1 MLVLIAAHAVVAAV
15 LPVLAR
21 RIGRAVWAVAAV
33 VPLAALAWAAARAP
47 GVLDGDAP
55 VERFGWAPSLGL
67 EVVLRLDALSLL
79 MVCVVAGV
87 GAAVLV
93 YGARYTEE
101 GHGRESGLL
110 LVFAGVM
117 LGLVTA
123 DNLLVLYVFWE
134 LTTVVSFL
142 LIAGRGRSR
151 EHRAAAEQALVVTT
165 GGGLAMLLGFV
176 MLGESA
182 GTYRISE
189 LVADPPSGGYVPAAL
204 VLVLLG
210 AFTKS
215 AQLPLHGWLPAAM
228 VAPTTVSAYLH
239 AAAMVKA
246 GVYLV
251 ARLAPGF
258 AETVPWRPLV
268 LTVGLASLLF
278 GAWRALWEKDLK
290 RVLAYG
296 TISELGLLIALFG
309 YGTRNAALAGAVML
323 LAHATF
329 KSALF
334 LTTGLV
340 EHHTGTREIDRLS
353 GVGRR
358 RPVLL
363 TLAALAAA
371 SMAGLP
377 PLAGYLGHETYL
389 HTFWEAAR
397 HGSGA
402 GGAWILAAL
411 LAGSALTVTY
421 SARYLWGAFAAKPG
435 VPATP
440 AGDPAAE
447 RALGMAVPIA
457 ALVSAALALGVW
469 YPGTTALTEPYADTL
484 TAEQKPYHLALW
496 HGLTPSLA
504 LTAVTLAAGLLLYRA
519 LPALGRAGDR
529 LPARRPDAQEGYAR
543 AVRGLDRTA
552 VGFTRRTQVGSLPVY
567 LTVLLVTVLAVPGT
581 ALLLRDVTVPA
592 PPLWASAVQVPL
604 GVVVLAAAV
613 VLTRVRRRL
622 SAALLVGAVG
632 YGVAGLFL
640 VQGAPDL
647 ALTQFLVE
655 TLTLVIIVL
664 VLRGL
669 PADFGFRPGTRR
681 ARRLRLVVASATGV
695 LVGLLTMAASAAR
708 RDPAVSAYY
717 TEHVKEAGSH
727 NIVNAIIVDFRALDT
742 LGEIAVLMVT
752 AIGVGA
758 LIAVPARKGKT
769 GPPEPGARPPAADRH
784 PLTARWGVPRERW
797 LPEAE
802 ELPDHDRSILLE
814 VVTRLLFPSV
824 LVLSV
829 YLLYSGHLRPGGG
842 FAGGLVAGQAFA
854 LRYLVGG
861 RADTAFAAPV
871 DPRVLA
877 GAGLALAA
885 TAGLAPVA
893 FGGAPLSAAPLAG
906 TLPLLGHLETATSVF
921 FDTGVYL
928 LVLGVCLKLL
938 SAVGPAQVSLQEAT
952 REPDN
957 APDAPDAPATESTT
971 ESTASAHDDH
981 GSRDR

>member
-15 LPVLAR
+15 LPALAG
-21 RIGRAVWAVAAV
+21 RIGRAVWAVAAA
-33 VPLAALAWAAARAP
+33 VPLTALVWAAAHAP
-47 GVLDGDAP
+47 DALDGDAP

-79 MVCVVAGV
+79 MVGVVTGV

-101 GHGRESGLL
+101 GHGRESALL
-110 LVFAGVM
+110 LAFAGVM

-142 LIAGRGRSR
+142 LIAGRGKSR

-189 LVADPPSGGYVPAAL
+189 LVADPPSGGHVPAAL

-258 AETVPWRPLV
+258 AETAPWRPLV

-278 GAWRALWEKDLK
+278 GAWQALWEKDLK

-296 TISELGLLIALFG
+296 TISELGLLTALFG

-389 HTFWEAAR
+389 HTFWEAAL

-435 VPATP
+435 VPTTP

-457 ALVSAALALGVW
+457 ALVAAALALGVW

-504 LTAVTLAAGLLLYRA
+504 LTAATLAAGLALYRA
-519 LPALGRAGDR
+519 LPALGRAGER

-552 VGFTRRTQVGSLPVY
+552 VEVTSHTQVGSLPVY
-567 LTVLLVTVLAVPGT
+567 LTVLLLTVLLVPGT
-581 ALLLRDVTVPA
+581 ALLLRDTPVSA
-592 PPLWASAVQVPL
+592 PPLWASALQLPL
-604 GVVVLAAAV
+604 AVVVL
-613 VLTRVRRRL
+613 T
-622 SAALLVGAVG
+622 AALVLAGTRHRLAATLLAGAVG
-632 YGVAGLFL
+632 YGVAGFFL
-640 VQGAPDL
+640 LHGAPDL

-655 TLTLVIIVL
+655 TLTLVLIVL

-669 PADFGFRPGTRR
+669 PAELGQRTGSHRV
-681 ARRLRLVVASATGV
+681 RRLRTAVAVSAGAF
-695 LVGLLTMAASAAR
+695 VGLLAVVLSAAR
-708 RDPAVSAYY
+708 GASPVSDYY
-717 TEHVKEAGSH
+717 AEHVKEAGAH
-727 NIVNAIIVDFRALDT
+727 NVVNAILVDFRALDT
-742 LGEIAVLMVT
+742 LGEISVLMVA
-752 AIGVGA
+752 AIGVAALIGA
-758 LIAVPARKGKT
+758 LGGKRAIR
-769 GPPEPGARPPAADRH
+769 ARPPAADRH
-784 PLTARWGVPRERW
+784 EPTARWAVPHEPW
-797 LPEAE
+797 LPEAR
-802 ELPDHDRSILLE
+802 ELPAHDRSLLLE
-814 VVTRLLFPSV
+814 VLTRLLFPAI
-824 LVLSV
+824 LVFSV

-842 FAGGLVAGQAFA
+842 FAGGLVAGQAFT

-861 RADTAFAAPV
+861 RADTVFRGPL
-871 DPRVLA
+871 DPRIVA

-885 TAGLAPVA
+885 VAGLGPLA
-893 FGGAPLSAAPLAG
+893 FGGAPLASAVLTG
-906 TLPLLGHLETATSVF
+906 TLPLFGHVEVATTLV

-928 LVLGVCLKLL
+928 LVVGVCLKLL
-938 SAVGPAQVSLQEAT
+938 SAVGPAQLTAGEAAAGPGG
-952 REPDN
+952 RL
-957 APDAPDAPATESTT
+957 ATTAATT
-971 ESTASAHDDH
+971 DET